1 MPAHIHLQNVS
12 ALRRSALRLPAL
24 LALVLALFGSLLI
37 TTGGSADAATT
48 GARAVSEA
56 SRHQGAPYLYGGAGP
71 SRFDCSG
78 FTKYVYSRFG
88 RSLPH
93 NTNAQYAAVRHIAK
107 GAAQPGD
114 LIFIGSGG
122 NFWHVGI
129 YAGNGKFWHSPKSGD
144 VVKLA
149 PIFSSSY
156 AVGRV

>member
-1 MPAHIHLQNVS
+1 
-12 ALRRSALRLPAL
+12 
-24 LALVLALFGSLLI
+24 
-37 TTGGSADAATT
+37 
-48 GARAVSEA
+48 
-56 SRHQGAPYLYGGAGP
+56 
-71 SRFDCSG
+71 
-78 FTKYVYSRFG
+78 
-88 RSLPH
+88 
-93 NTNAQYAAVRHIAK
+93 VRHIAK